1 MRQTPPSE
9 KRQRPLPD
17 RRPNPSADD
26 PAAPARIEAVIASP
40 SHRRADRDPDFLQRA
55 DMRGVRLMLDYLKP
69 QTLLNEHDVAHT
81 IVVFGSTRI
90 PEPAAAQH
98 ATATLT
104 DALAANPNDA
114 ELRQR
119 LDIARRIEAKSRYYD
134 VARQFGALVGLC
146 GDKAIGGRIMVMTGG
161 GPGIMEA
168 VNRGACDVGAPSI
181 GLNIDLPHEQYPN
194 PYVTPDL
201 CFSFRYFAMRKLHF
215 LLRARALVAFPG
227 GYGTIDEV
235 FEVLTLSQTR
245 KISPVPVILV
255 GEEYWRRAFDPDF
268 LMAEGTIEPEDR
280 DLFWYA
286 ETAEEVWRDILLWYE
301 LKGEPLL
308 PPGSADE
315 ICRPDATG

>member
-1 MRQTPPSE
+1 MSQPPPAEQRRQ
-9 KRQRPLPD
+9 PLPERQPKLGSED
-17 RRPNPSADD
+17 REAPAKTTAIIENPSY
-26 PAAPARIEAVIASP
+26 
-40 SHRRADRDPDFLQRA
+40 RRADRDPDFLQRA

-90 PEPAAAQH
+90 PEPAAAR
-98 ATATLT
+98 ATAELT
-104 DALAANPNDA
+104 NALAAKPIDP
-114 ELRQR
+114 EMRQR
-119 LDIARRIEAKSRYYD
+119 LAIARRIEAKSRYYD
-134 VARQFGALVGLC
+134 VARQFGRLVGVC

-168 VNRGACDVGAPSI
+168 ANRGACDVGAHSI

-194 PYVTPDL
+194 PYVSPDL
-201 CFSFRYFAMRKLHF
+201 CFRFRYFAMRKLHF

-227 GYGTIDEV
+227 GYGTLDEV

-245 KISPVPVILV
+245 KLAPVPVILV
-255 GEEYWRRAFDPDF
+255 GEEYWRRVFDPDF
-268 LMAEGTIEPEDR
+268 LMAEGTIDPEDR

-286 ETAEEVWRDILLWYE
+286 ETGEEIWRDILLWYE

-308 PPGSADE
+308 PPDVADE
-315 ICRPDATG
+315 FCRPAVEE